1 MPPLASSHYLE
12 RIRDAFPDLMWANYR
27 RVQTIA
33 DPDHVMILLD
43 NGIAFRFENDED
55 TNLTRERIVLD
66 ALRNRLNTIPIPDYA
81 FVPKASDFAGYHT
94 IPGTRLSP
102 WRFWRLS
109 KANRSEAAQRLGV
122 FISELHSYPV
132 AKARSLGVE
141 EGDASVGHRR
151 MGKELFAERADELRR
166 EVRDVFEAWI
176 EKSESIDH
184 SYEPVLAHNDLWY
197 KHIYHDPSTG
207 RLTGI
212 IDWGDIE
219 ITDPAKDFYGFWV
232 YGESFLDEVLS
243 HYDFG
248 DANLKDRSFE
258 HFWGIA
264 ISSWFSR
271 LPGGRFF
278 RRSTW
283 QGRPTSEWPM
293 GNARLRVITFKKE

>member
-1 MPPLASSHYLE
+1 ME
-12 RIRDAFPDLMWANYR
+12 
-27 RVQTIA
+27 
-33 DPDHVMILLD
+33 
-43 NGIAFRFENDED
+43 
-55 TNLTRERIVLD
+55 
-66 ALRNRLNTIPIPDYA
+66 
-81 FVPKASDFAGYHT
+81 
-94 IPGTRLSP
+94 
-102 WRFWRLS
+102 
-109 KANRSEAAQRLGV
+109 
-122 FISELHSYPV
+122 
-132 AKARSLGVE
+132 
-141 EGDASVGHRR
+141 
-151 MGKELFAERADELRR
+151 KELFAERADELRR

-176 EKSESIDH
+176 ERSESIDH
-184 SYEPVLAHNDLWY
+184 SYEPVLAHDDLWY

-243 HYDFG
+243 HYEYC

-271 LPGGRFF
+271 PPGGRFF

-283 QGRPTSEWPM
+283 EGRPTSEWPM
-293 GNARLRVITFKKE
+293 GQVR